1 MSDKGLHPIVSEY
14 RILWEA
20 LKNYE
25 TKLEKMS
32 AMTTDEAQELIYD
45 EKLQD
50 VEGALKSIEFS
61 AKQDFDLE
69 LS

>member
-1 MSDKGLHPIVSEY
+1 MSDKGLQPIISEY

-32 AMTTDEAQELIYD
+32 TMTTDEDQELIYD

-50 VEGALKSIEFS
+50 VEDALKSIEFS
-61 AKQDFDLE
+61 AKRDFDLE
-69 LS
+69 FG